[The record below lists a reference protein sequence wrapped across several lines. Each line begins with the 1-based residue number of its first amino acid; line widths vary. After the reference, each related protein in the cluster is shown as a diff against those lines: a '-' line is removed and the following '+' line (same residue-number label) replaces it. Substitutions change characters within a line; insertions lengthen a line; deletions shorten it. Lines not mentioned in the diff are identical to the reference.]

1 MSDPGSI
8 SRLDKLRA
16 LQEWLDWQ
24 LRQTRGR
31 IRELEAQERQGQQR
45 RAPERQRGREQHW
58 QGEPPVENRESGKR
72 RPRAFPDW
80 GITDIGIGTL
90 RSEVHRGDCF
100 AAGKQLRAISREQA
114 LAALALYTRRDST
127 CPPVREALGAVKNSN
142 CAGDAPPGATGRR
155 RRPR

>member
-31 IRELEAQERQGQQR
+31 IQQLEAQERQGQER
-45 RAPERQRGREQHW
+45 RAPQRQRGREQ
-58 QGEPPVENRESGKR
+58 GKPPVEKRESEKR
-72 RPRAFPDW
+72 RPRTFPDW
-80 GITDIGIGTL
+80 GITDIGVGTL

-114 LAALALYTRRDST
+114 LAALGDGIQACEVCRPDL
-127 CPPVREALGAVKNSN
+127 VLGAL
-142 CAGDAPPGATGRR
+142 
-155 RRPR
+155 

>member
-8 SRLDKLRA
+8 SRLDKLLA

-31 IRELEAQERQGQQR
+31 IRELEAQERQEQR
-45 RAPERQRGREQHW
+45 QEKQRAREQRE
-58 QGEPPVENRESGKR
+58 QGKPRAEELRSKER
-72 RPRAFPDW
+72 RPRTPDW
-80 GITDIGIGTL
+80 GIDDIGIGTS

-114 LAALALYTRRDST
+114 AAALADGAPACEVCRPDT
-127 CPPVREALGAVKNSN
+127 VLGAL
-142 CAGDAPPGATGRR
+142 
-155 RRPR
+155 

>member
-1 MSDPGSI
+1 MSDLGSM

-16 LQEWLDWQ
+16 LEEWLDWQ

-31 IRELEAQERQGQQR
+31 IQQLEAQERQGRQR
-45 RAPERQRGREQHW
+45 RAPERQRGGE
-58 QGEPPVENRESGKR
+58 QGEAPVGKRESGKR
-72 RPRAFPDW
+72 RPRTFPDW

-114 LAALALYTRRDST
+114 LAALGDGIQACEVCRPDL
-127 CPPVREALGAVKNSN
+127 VLGAL
-142 CAGDAPPGATGRR
+142 
-155 RRPR
+155 